1 MGKAINKLS
10 FTRWIVVALMLSIV
24 IVGIMLAGNT
34 AVFLSIRTN
43 GDYKEIASTTS
54 VNVAH
59 MLESLNDEDFA
70 YDPETDTF
78 SKGDIVI
85 TDAAFKK
92 SLDFNSNIHHT
103 IFWGNTRIITDVTD
117 NNGKSVVGTTLSDDK
132 IISAIKKDGIYNAN
146 GVPIYGENY
155 SVCYYP
161 IHNGNDI
168 VGYVFTGVK
177 QDEATGHIVLDTILT
192 IIIAIVY
199 ATVIMVIVSRLVKKK
214 AYGFNEKL
222 ESVEL
227 IANEKKKAVT
237 ELGLQT
243 NDNMDQINVAINQ
256 MSQAVTTQASHTQE
270 IMGTMEAFGNNLD
283 GIMNQ
288 VTNTSGITKE
298 GTILMDELEKEL
310 VTLEE
315 ASKANSEEIVNIC
328 DQIEED
334 GKAVESIGKIVKV
347 IDDISF
353 QITILS
359 FNASV
364 EAARAGEAGR
374 GFAVVAESI
383 KDLSDKT
390 QSSVND
396 ISSIIQ
402 SVNDK
407 MVATGQ
413 VSQELMAKNNKLV
426 EELAETKSRMSSVTE
441 AFDKIANNIGR
452 IQEESNAIVVAKD
465 QVVSTVSSLAAASE
479 ENAAMSEQI
488 SATSNIVIDTTGG
501 LIEEIK
507 HLQAINDTV
516 DGVKKDF
523 L

>member
-1 MGKAINKLS
+1 MPVIPDE
-10 FTRWIVVALMLSIV
+10 IPEIDSIKEELE
-24 IVGIMLAGNT
+24 ILTESEKRLKSMKESYEAQ
-34 AVFLSIRTN
+34 
-43 GDYKEIASTTS
+43 YKEIS
-54 VNVAH
+54 
-59 MLESLNDEDFA
+59 EQIEDM
-70 YDPETDTF
+70 DIDQ
-78 SKGDIVI
+78 SKI
-85 TDAAFKK
+85 
-92 SLDFNSNIHHT
+92 
-103 IFWGNTRIITDVTD
+103 
-117 NNGKSVVGTTLSDDK
+117 
-132 IISAIKKDGIYNAN
+132 
-146 GVPIYGENY
+146 
-155 SVCYYP
+155 
-161 IHNGNDI
+161 
-168 VGYVFTGVK
+168 
-177 QDEATGHIVLDTILT
+177 
-192 IIIAIVY
+192 
-199 ATVIMVIVSRLVKKK
+199 
-214 AYGFNEKL
+214 
-222 ESVEL
+222 
-227 IANEKKKAVT
+227 
-237 ELGLQT
+237 
-243 NDNMDQINVAINQ
+243 
-256 MSQAVTTQASHTQE
+256 
-270 IMGTMEAFGNNLD
+270 
-283 GIMNQ
+283 
-288 VTNTSGITKE
+288 
-298 GTILMDELEKEL
+298 DELE
-310 VTLEE
+310 E
-315 ASKANSEEIVNIC
+315 AIESSRAVNEITVLADEIL
-328 DQIEED
+328 
-334 GKAVESIGKIVKV
+334 A
-347 IDDISF
+347 ISS
-353 QITILS
+353 QTNLLAL
-359 FNASV
+359 NASI